1 MGKEFGR
8 DLEAGVLPGGDAFAA
23 LQGVPLRETGAGLR
37 YLPASISAA

>member
-23 LQGVPLRETGAGLR
+23 LQRVGVPTVTEQDRTLR
-37 YLPASISAA
+37 AALGTA